1 MARSCTAKIVG
12 ANIEDSLTR
21 CEPKDLE
28 YNIDTGH
35 KSLRIKKKKR
45 CFPPFNAMNKH
56 ALSWQRRPYFTN
68 WLIESNK

>member
-35 KSLRIKKKKR
+35 KSLRIKKKKDV
-45 CFPPFNAMNKH
+45 FP
-56 ALSWQRRPYFTN
+56 LLTR
-68 WLIESNK
+68 